1 MVDVGQWAMH
11 RQPGLQLRLGLEPWW
26 DPVGG
31 NFHLHG
37 TEGIPSCLLDPWL
50 LSKLPPPTVPK
61 GEACGY
67 Q

>member
-11 RQPGLQLRLGLEPWW
+11 RQPGLQLSLGLEPWW

-37 TEGIPSCLLDPWL
+37 MEG
-50 LSKLPPPTVPK
+50 V
-61 GEACGY
+61 
-67 Q
+67 